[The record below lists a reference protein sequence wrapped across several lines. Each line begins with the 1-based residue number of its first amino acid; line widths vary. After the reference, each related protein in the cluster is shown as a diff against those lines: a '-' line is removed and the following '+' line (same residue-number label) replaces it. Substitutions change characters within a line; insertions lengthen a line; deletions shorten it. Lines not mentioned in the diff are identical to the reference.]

1 VSELAW
7 TIWPTVS
14 AEALPSYNN
23 PLAVTPRM
31 KVFDSPWGSLG
42 FCTALLL
49 LISMAFCSQYIR
61 GSFALNF
68 S

>member
-1 VSELAW
+1 
-7 TIWPTVS
+7 
-14 AEALPSYNN
+14 
-23 PLAVTPRM
+23 M